1 MKTGTV
7 VWMAALL
14 WISFACDARQVI
26 HACRD
31 ATDTLVYQDARCA
44 PATHEVAVYTYVTP
58 RDPPDAE
65 RKLAAIDRQLHAQ
78 WEHERW
84 TGAGTVRRRSGP
96 FERENSDTRE
106 RDRRRCHAARAAVTR
121 AMRSRTFRGDREA
134 LEEAAVDSCFG
145 L

>member
-84 TGAGTVRRRSGP
+84 TGAGTVRSTVVP
-96 FERENSDTRE
+96 SPSCPESFEPQQVRTPPAS
-106 RDRRRCHAARAAVTR
+106 AAHV
-121 AMRSRTFRGDREA
+121 
-134 LEEAAVDSCFG
+134 
-145 L
+145 